1 MLIIYKKCMRNFIVI
16 KKAINWGVKKYNNDK
31 PLMIEWIIVGIISF
45 IILCFF
51 LHGDTENLIK
61 WSLNIFDVT
70 VKGKPLDFYKYSIE
84 NPNMAPDKYVS
95 GTLYSLIIWAIWNI
109 PIGIIKTIF
118 GVEVLNNP
126 LVYIWGKLFLV
137 FCLCITMFFVNKIV
151 KKITGD
157 VNRAKWAMFLLASS
171 VFIYIGVY
179 YGGQNDIVICAFAT
193 AAVYC
198 LMDGK
203 NKWFYFFAGMAI
215 SVKYFFF
222 IPYVAIILLLEK
234 KVLKIIYKIVLGVIP
249 TGIYWLITRACP
261 MVSESAS
268 QGSPIS
274 VLLKEMVGGA
284 FPVVFN
290 NSISLFI
297 GMLLIIYILA
307 YLTIPQ
313 NDDEKYRYVIYYI
326 VATSISMLLF
336 STFQYY
342 RVVMVCP
349 FIAIL
354 MIIDKEKYR
363 INLIMETI
371 ISISLFIILIIQS
384 GAYLFVSS
392 VVNKNVVKFIFGISG
407 VEGYFSL
414 GMDVSRWISNDMLTI
429 LLQIFATVVVIL
441 SMFILV
447 LNNPRAKLEFL
458 DIPSIKMERWIY
470 WIRTLVVV
478 IPVFYV
484 LGKLIV

>member
-1 MLIIYKKCMRNFIVI
+1 
-16 KKAINWGVKKYNNDK
+16 
-31 PLMIEWIIVGIISF
+31 
-45 IILCFF
+45 
-51 LHGDTENLIK
+51 
-61 WSLNIFDVT
+61 
-70 VKGKPLDFYKYSIE
+70 
-84 NPNMAPDKYVS
+84 
-95 GTLYSLIIWAIWNI
+95 
-109 PIGIIKTIF
+109 
-118 GVEVLNNP
+118 
-126 LVYIWGKLFLV
+126 
-137 FCLCITMFFVNKIV
+137 
-151 KKITGD
+151 
-157 VNRAKWAMFLLASS
+157 
-171 VFIYIGVY
+171 
-179 YGGQNDIVICAFAT
+179 
-193 AAVYC
+193 
-198 LMDGK
+198 
-203 NKWFYFFAGMAI
+203 MAI

-234 KVLKIIYKIVLGVIP
+234 RVLRIIYKIVLGIIP

-284 FPVVFN
+284 FPVVYN

-297 GMLLIIYILA
+297 GMLLILYILA
-307 YLTIPQ
+307 YLTSPQ

-326 VATSISMLLF
+326 VATSLAMLLF
-336 STFQYY
+336 SIFQYY

-354 MIIDKEKYR
+354 MVIDKEKYR
-363 INLIMETI
+363 INVIMETI

-384 GAYLFVSS
+384 GAYLFVSR
-392 VVNKNVVKFIFGISG
+392 VINKNVLKFVFGTSG

-414 GMDVSRWISNDMLTI
+414 GMDISRWISNDMLTI

-441 SMFILV
+441 SIFILV
-447 LNNPRAKLEFL
+447 LNYPRAKLEFL

-470 WIRTLVVV
+470 WVRTLVVV

-484 LGKLIV
+484 LGRMIV

>member
-1 MLIIYKKCMRNFIVI
+1 MYEEFIVI

-118 GVEVLNNP
+118 GVEVLHNP

-222 IPYVAIILLLEK
+222 IPYIAIILLFEK
-234 KVLKIIYKIVLGVIP
+234 KVLKIIYKIALGVIP

-268 QGSPIS
+268 QGSPVS

-284 FPVVFN
+284 FPVTFN
-290 NSISLFI
+290 NSISLFL

-307 YLTIPQ
+307 YLTMPQ
-313 NDDEKYRYVIYYI
+313 NDDEKYSYVIYYI
-326 VATSISMLLF
+326 VATSLAMLLF

-354 MIIDKEKYR
+354 MVIDKEKYR
-363 INLIMETI
+363 INVIMETI

-392 VVNKNVVKFIFGISG
+392 VINKNVVNFIFGISG

-441 SMFILV
+441 SIFILV

-458 DIPSIKMERWIY
+458 DIPSIKIERWIY
-470 WIRTLVVV
+470 WLRTFVVV

-484 LGKLIV
+484 LGRLII

>member
-1 MLIIYKKCMRNFIVI
+1 MYEEFIVI

-203 NKWFYFFAGMAI
+203 NKWFYFLAGMAI

-222 IPYVAIILLLEK
+222 IPYIAIILLFEK
-234 KVLKIIYKIVLGVIP
+234 KVLKIIYKIALGVIP

-268 QGSPIS
+268 QGSPVS

-284 FPVVFN
+284 FPVTFN
-290 NSISLFI
+290 NSISLFL

-307 YLTIPQ
+307 YLTMPQ
-313 NDDEKYRYVIYYI
+313 NDDEKYSYVIYYI
-326 VATSISMLLF
+326 VATSLAMLLF

-354 MIIDKEKYR
+354 MVIDKEKYR
-363 INLIMETI
+363 INVIMETI

-392 VVNKNVVKFIFGISG
+392 VINKNVVNFIFGISG

-441 SMFILV
+441 SIFILV

-458 DIPSIKMERWIY
+458 DIPSIKIERWIY
-470 WIRTLVVV
+470 WLRTFVVV

-484 LGKLIV
+484 LGRLII